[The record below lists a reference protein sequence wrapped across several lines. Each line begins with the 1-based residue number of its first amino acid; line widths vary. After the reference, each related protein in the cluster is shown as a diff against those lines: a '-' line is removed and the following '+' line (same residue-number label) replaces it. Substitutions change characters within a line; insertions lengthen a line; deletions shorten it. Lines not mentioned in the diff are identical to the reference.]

1 MATRQGKNA
10 AAQKPRG
17 KGKTGKKKKRNVYMK
32 AYLSLTAE
40 PRPVYVEDM
49 RDLLVAVWKD
59 EKAMAELAIKP
70 TAVFKRYGLL
80 PQGSKT
86 VIVPH
91 FQEKGRFDVVIPPKQ
106 DLNDEDL
113 LMLAHHLIRC
123 CAAC

>member
-1 MATRQGKNA
+1 MSTPRGKNA
-10 AAQKPRG
+10 AGKKPR
-17 KGKTGKKKKRNVYMK
+17 KKVRAGTKAKRNVYLK

-49 RDLLVAVWKD
+49 RDLLVKLWSD
-59 EKAMAELAIKP
+59 EKAMAEFTMKP
-70 TAVFKRYGLL
+70 TDVFKRYGLL
-80 PQGSKT
+80 SKGSKT

-106 DLNDEDL
+106 DLNPDDL
-113 LMLAHHLIRC
+113 MMLAHHLIRC